1 MRNETSVRQS
11 TPTIGFVLFMLFAAA
26 TSLWIRSGFPV
37 RVIGNSPQD
46 DFLFV
51 RLAHHLSLGDWLGP
65 YNQLTL
71 AKGMFYSVFLT
82 VVHFARVPL
91 KIAEQIVYLAA
102 SGLTA
107 ELVRRRT
114 GNVYFGGSLFLLLAF
129 NPVVWNPE
137 LARVIREGLYLS
149 LSLAV
154 IVLFATV
161 WFPSQQRKPF
171 ASPCAVISGFG
182 LGLIAAAYW
191 LTREEGVWLVPSM
204 GIIALIGTARI
215 VGLGTSQK
223 NEQAQ
228 SRSTRAKAVAVPLV
242 LAALT
247 CLGVDAF
254 VAGLNYRHYGIFE
267 TNELRSRSFL
277 RAYGAL
283 TRIRPPHWQQY
294 VPFPADARDQA
305 YSVSPAALELKPWLE
320 GPYSAGWR
328 RVGCEAIPVEPCREV
343 LAGWFV
349 WELRDAVVLAG
360 HYGTAAEAMKFYE
373 TLARQIDMA
382 CSNHKIECLP
392 QRDTLAPPFRAEY
405 LKQFIHESLASAKIM
420 LSLKDVPVRALPS
433 IGPPDRISMF
443 SQMVRGLSSP
453 KELHIKGWAGA
464 TLGEPTLRVVSP
476 DSEQYFSSTTILPSD
491 DEIVPG
497 ASLKAVRFDV
507 ETNCVPLSC
516 YLLVDSPGTQPFE
529 IQLQEIVAK
538 RSFSSPSMTLVI
550 DDISFI
556 EPKLTTAEA
565 PSPQLKVASLIASFY
580 AILMPVLAVLGT
592 LGLVLAIAF
601 KRVAVIETEIL
612 ALVLASAAA
621 IITRMALLAYIAT
634 TSFPAANLL
643 YSSPA
648 SAFVIIFAVGG
659 VYCGWAVLRHAN
671 SAEA

>member
-1 MRNETSVRQS
+1 MRSETSVRRS
-11 TPTIGFVLFMLFAAA
+11 TPTIGFVLFMFFVAAS
-26 TSLWIRSGFPV
+26 SLWIRSGFPV
-37 RVIGNSPQD
+37 RVIGNSAQD

-51 RLAHHLSLGDWLGP
+51 RLAHFLSLGDWLGP
-65 YNQLTL
+65 YNQMTL
-71 AKGMFYSVFLT
+71 AKGMFYSAFLAIA
-82 VVHFARVPL
+82 HFARMPL

-154 IVLFATV
+154 VVLFATV
-161 WFPSQQRKPF
+161 WFPSQQSKPF
-171 ASPCAVISGFG
+171 ASPHAVISGFG

-204 GIIALIGTARI
+204 GIIAIIGTLKI
-215 VGLGTSQK
+215 VGLAGSQK
-223 NEQAQ
+223 NGPVP
-228 SRSTRAKAVAVPLV
+228 SRSVQAKAVAVPLV
-242 LAALT
+242 FALLT
-247 CLGVDAF
+247 FLGADAF

-267 TNELRSRSFL
+267 TNELRSGSFL
-277 RAYGAL
+277 KAYGAL
-283 TRIRPPHWQQY
+283 TRIRPQHWQQY
-294 VPFPADARDQA
+294 VPFPVDARLQA

-320 GPYSAGWR
+320 GPYSTGWR
-328 RVGCEAIPVEPCREV
+328 KVSCEAIPVEPCREV

-349 WELRDAVVLAG
+349 WQLRDAVVLAG
-360 HYGTAAEAMKFYE
+360 YRTAPETMRFYE
-373 TLARQIDMA
+373 TLARQIDVA
-382 CSNHKIECLP
+382 CSNHTIECLP
-392 QRDTLAPPFRAEY
+392 QRNTLAPPFRAEY
-405 LKQFIHESLASAKIM
+405 LRQFIHESLAAAKIM
-420 LSLKDVPVRALPS
+420 LSLKDGPVRALPS

-443 SQMVRGLSSP
+443 SQMVRGLSPP
-453 KELHIKGWAGA
+453 KELHITGWAGA

-476 DSEQYFSSTTILPSD
+476 DSEQYSSSTTILPSD

-497 ASLKAVRFDV
+497 TSLKAVRFDV

-516 YLLVDSPGTQPFE
+516 YLLVGTPGTQPFE

-538 RSFSSPSMTLVI
+538 RPFSSPSMTLVI
-550 DDISFI
+550 DDISFT
-556 EPKLTTAEA
+556 EPKLTAAEA
-565 PSPQLKVASLIASFY
+565 PSPQVKVASLMASLY

-601 KRVAVIETEIL
+601 KRVAAIETEIL

-621 IITRMALLAYIAT
+621 VVARIVLLAYIAT

-648 SAFVIIFAVGG
+648 SAFVIIFAAGG
-659 VYCGWAVLRHAN
+659 IYCGWAVFRHEN
-671 SAEA
+671 TAEA